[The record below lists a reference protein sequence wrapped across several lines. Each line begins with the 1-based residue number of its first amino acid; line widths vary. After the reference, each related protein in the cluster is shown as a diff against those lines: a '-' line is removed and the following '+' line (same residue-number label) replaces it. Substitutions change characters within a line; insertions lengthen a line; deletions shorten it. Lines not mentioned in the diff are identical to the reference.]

1 MGFKEFIK
9 AKSVGEYLEAK
20 KDPRQMKEINDRS
33 FTDVIKNTTRP
44 KDKAIFSETL
54 STKKVEQFKFST
66 HLVTLDESGVTV
78 ELRGLMKTGAKFDNA
93 GNTLL
98 SNSKQTFLEKKIF
111 YKNINSINFKKGGLT
126 NGFLEITSFSNYPP
140 NDFTIIVR
148 SSQNKLAEELKKEIE
163 SRIEQKS
170 DHHSKSSPIEE
181 IKGLKELLDIGAIT
195 QSEFDLKKKELLNL

>member
-1 MGFKEFIK
+1 MWFKEFIK

-20 KDPRQMKEINDRS
+20 KNPLQMKEINDRS

-44 KDKAIFSETL
+44 KDKAISSETL
-54 STKKVEQFKFST
+54 STKKIEHFKFST

-111 YKNINSINFKKGGLT
+111 YKNINSINFKKRRV
-126 NGFLEITSFSNYPP
+126 
-140 NDFTIIVR
+140 D
-148 SSQNKLAEELKKEIE
+148 
-163 SRIEQKS
+163 
-170 DHHSKSSPIEE
+170 
-181 IKGLKELLDIGAIT
+181 
-195 QSEFDLKKKELLNL
+195 